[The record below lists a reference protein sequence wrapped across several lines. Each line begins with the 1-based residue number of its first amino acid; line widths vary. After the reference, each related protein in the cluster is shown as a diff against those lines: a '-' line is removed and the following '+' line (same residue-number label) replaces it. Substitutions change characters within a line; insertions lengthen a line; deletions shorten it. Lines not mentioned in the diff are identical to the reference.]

1 MNNYSAT
8 LNYYNENT
16 DSFIKQTLDIN
27 MSALYDIFI
36 IKLNTQDIMGHQLL
50 DLGCGS
56 GRDSLYFSKLGF
68 DVTAIDASLNI
79 IKTAKENYAIPNISW
94 ECLSFEQTV
103 DKEWQNKFDGI
114 WACASLLHVAYA
126 DIASLLNK
134 LLNLLKHNGIFY
146 ISFKYGENERIENNR
161 FFCDMNERRWEAIKL
176 KLENKINDTIWLT
189 LDQRKDRDNQWFNIL
204 IKI

>member
-1 MNNYSAT
+1 MSNYSTT

-27 MSALYDIFI
+27 MSALYELFI
-36 IKLNTQDIMGHQLL
+36 IKLNIQDIARYRLL

-68 DVTAIDASLNI
+68 DITAIDASFNI
-79 IKTAKENYAIPNISW
+79 IKTAKENHAVPNISW

-103 DKEWQNKFDGI
+103 HKEWHNKFDGI

-126 DIASLLNK
+126 DLASLINK
-134 LLNLLKHNGIFY
+134 LLNLLKHNGVFY
-146 ISFKYGENERIENNR
+146 ASFKYGESERMDTNR

-176 KLENKINDTIWLT
+176 MLDNKINDTTWLT
-189 LDQRKDRDNQWFNIL
+189 LDQRKDRGNQWFNIL
-204 IKI
+204 IEM